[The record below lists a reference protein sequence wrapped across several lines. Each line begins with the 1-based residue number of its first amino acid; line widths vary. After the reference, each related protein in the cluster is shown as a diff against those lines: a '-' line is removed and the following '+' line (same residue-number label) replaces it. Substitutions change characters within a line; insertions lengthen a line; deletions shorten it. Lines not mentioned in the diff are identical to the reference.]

1 MTQKVTS
8 NSIESVDASKL
19 SGDHTNATDGQNL
32 TGINDGIIESASDP
46 TASSNPTGG
55 LGTLWVNYTSGEMYN
70 LTNASPNANYWTNVG
85 GQSGDIFYQYSYQGA
100 VAGFSVGGETHQ
112 TDCQKWSFINNGSNA
127 QWGPLSRIFQ
137 GQTMAGKGTDYAF
150 LHGQEH
156 ITNSNQIISKMQYAT
171 ANSSSNWGSIGFASQ
186 HASGTTDSDND
197 YFFQMF

>member
-85 GQSGDIFYQYSYQGA
+85 GQSGDIFYQYSYQ
-100 VAGFSVGGETHQ
+100 
-112 TDCQKWSFINNGSNA
+112 
-127 QWGPLSRIFQ
+127 
-137 GQTMAGKGTDYAF
+137 Y
-150 LHGQEH
+150 
-156 ITNSNQIISKMQYAT
+156 
-171 ANSSSNWGSIGFASQ
+171 
-186 HASGTTDSDND
+186 
-197 YFFQMF
+197 